1 MKKLFGALGLMIL
14 VGCGGPTTKKNFS
27 EEFKEQFVSSCAVQ
41 AGVNMS
47 KDVAS
52 SYCACALEKV
62 MDRWDNDEEAGEG
75 MASMPVNEIQRI
87 LVMPCIQQ

>member
-1 MKKLFGALGLMIL
+1 MGAWMVLAM
-14 VGCGGPTTKKNFS
+14 VGCGDQSAKKNFS

-47 KDVAS
+47 KDVAT

-62 MDRWDNDEEAGEG
+62 MERWDNDEEAGEG
-75 MASMPVNEIQRI
+75 MASMPVTEIQRI
-87 LVMPCIQQ
+87 LVIPCIE